1 MTRAAVRARG
11 PLTRVPVVRSCCANI
26 SVHCVQVSP
35 YAFCMFA
42 HEVLMP
48 FEVKR
53 KCSIPR
59 VSLFLPPHRINIGS
73 LSCRCIRIP
82 CDEAAR
88 DAISSIV
95 PRRRDIA
102 RRSEEGKTV
111 AGHADPRISLDL
123 DRRERGIVYDM
134 NAPAGTPG
142 AHDLSG
148 PRGTRYMLY
157 RARPTIVRTGLRNR
171 GISRSR
177 DPPPV
182 VIGVPI
188 AQGPTIG
195 NELMIVTDTNPPR
208 TATRLLVLTILH
220 VHERRPDARHPTSIG
235 VFTRVHTVTL
245 GCLA

>member
-1 MTRAAVRARG
+1 MERWRKRNSPSCHQELHANHDASSRASTRTSDKGSRRALVLREHLR
-11 PLTRVPVVRSCCANI
+11 PLRASISICIVYVCA
-26 SVHCVQVSP
+26 C
-35 YAFCMFA
+35 
-42 HEVLMP
+42 EVLMP

-134 NAPAGTPG
+134 NAPAGTVARRARSIGAARHAIYVISCASYNSANRTTKSRNLAISRPPPG
-142 AHDLSG
+142 RY
-148 PRGTRYMLY
+148 RGTH
-157 RARPTIVRTGLRNR
+157 RT
-171 GISRSR
+171 RSN
-177 DPPPV
+177 DW
-182 VIGVPI
+182 
-188 AQGPTIG
+188 
-195 NELMIVTDTNPPR
+195 
-208 TATRLLVLTILH
+208 
-220 VHERRPDARHPTSIG
+220 
-235 VFTRVHTVTL
+235 
-245 GCLA
+245 

>member
-1 MTRAAVRARG
+1 MERWRKRYSPSCHQELHVANNDASSRASTRTSNKGYRRALVLREHLH
-11 PLTRVPVVRSCCANI
+11 PLRASISICIVYVCA
-26 SVHCVQVSP
+26 C
-35 YAFCMFA
+35 
-42 HEVLMP
+42 EVLMP

-123 DRRERGIVYDM
+123 DRRERGIVYD
-134 NAPAGTPG
+134 
-142 AHDLSG
+142 
-148 PRGTRYMLY
+148 
-157 RARPTIVRTGLRNR
+157 
-171 GISRSR
+171 ISF
-177 DPPPV
+177 
-182 VIGVPI
+182 I
-188 AQGPTIG
+188 
-195 NELMIVTDTNPPR
+195 
-208 TATRLLVLTILH
+208 
-220 VHERRPDARHPTSIG
+220 
-235 VFTRVHTVTL
+235 
-245 GCLA
+245 